1 MSGSCLVDVPG
12 VDRIHRNPSVLQLVG
27 VSNPA
32 ASIPFQVF
40 HMPDSHFKTLEG
52 WLKRTMSSNPAEAM
66 FGIYDMVC
74 NYSSEVVSSI
84 DLLEQQ
90 RSVMVGKSLVA
101 TIEQVSTSNQEGDI

>member
-12 VDRIHRNPSVLQLVG
+12 VDRIHRNPSMLQLVE

-40 HMPDSHFKTLEG
+40 RMPDGHFETLEG
-52 WLKRTMSSNPAEAM
+52 WLKRTMSSNPVETM

-84 DLLEQQ
+84 DLL
-90 RSVMVGKSLVA
+90 
-101 TIEQVSTSNQEGDI
+101 